1 MKQRDNILIIL
12 TVIMTVMSSCE
23 RTTSDRYGF
32 DLPVGPRSGGIN
44 TVEVDFTVSV
54 IRLTGN
60 IIAWD
65 GALYAEIISPSGAV
79 VFSAVVE
86 APDEVQIDKYIQ
98 VEEGE
103 WRMRYF
109 SLNGTGYM
117 RLHLELIR

>member
-1 MKQRDNILIIL
+1 MNVKETFLVIIAVCITFL
-12 TVIMTVMSSCE
+12 NSCE
-23 RTTSDRYGF
+23 SISTDRYGF

-60 IIAWD
+60 IIASD

>member
-44 TVEVDFTVSV
+44 TVEVDFTVSA

-60 IIAWD
+60 IIASD
-65 GALYAEIISPSGAV
+65 GALYAEVISPSGAV
-79 VFSAVVE
+79 VFSTSVE
-86 APDEVQIDKYIQ
+86 APDEMQIDRYLRF
-98 VEEGE
+98 EEGE

-117 RLHLELIR
+117 RLHLHIVR

>member
-1 MKQRDNILIIL
+1 MNVKETIL
-12 TVIMTVMSSCE
+12 VIFAAVITFLNSCE
-23 RTTSDRYGF
+23 SIPTDRYGF
-32 DLPVGPRSGGIN
+32 DLPVEPRSGGIN

-60 IIAWD
+60 IVASD
-65 GALYAEIISPSGAV
+65 GALYAEVLSPSGAV
-79 VFSAVVE
+79 VFSTVVE
-86 APDEVQIDKYIQ
+86 APDEVKIDKYLQ

-117 RLHLELIR
+117 LLHLHIVR